1 MNEEQGIRFLITD
14 DDSGRSFALL
24 SLALV
29 VGLAFHAYT
38 FNVTKANDIA
48 NKYAVDV
55 YSIDFEHY
63 DVQDSD
69 SLLIAN
75 GEVDVLQLSREI
87 MGVDEGSLMAQI
99 TFDVSY
105 SESSG
110 QIGDP
115 CDEVHVS
122 IAPNGME
129 ADWQNENN
137 ILSDSNDNCDPMTL
151 VVYVYPGY
159 VGESS
164 EVVGNSAKYW
174 NDVWTNETYGSGT
187 IELEISVET
196 NEGPTSFATGGDDNE
211 EINVQW
217 TVSFFEVEIKSIPL

>member
-1 MNEEQGIRFLITD
+1 MSDEEGILFLIKE

-24 SLALV
+24 SFALV

-38 FNVTKANDIA
+38 FNITKAYDIA
-48 NKYAVDV
+48 NKYALDT

-63 DVQDSD
+63 DVQGSD
-69 SLLIAN
+69 SILIAS
-75 GEVDVLQLSREI
+75 GETDVLQLSRDI
-87 MGVDEGSLMAQI
+87 MGVEEGSLMAQI
-99 TFDVSY
+99 AFDISY

-122 IAPNGME
+122 IAPNGMV
-129 ADWQNENN
+129 ADWQNEDNV
-137 ILSDSNDNCDPMTL
+137 LSDSNDNCDPMTL
-151 VVYVYPGY
+151 LVYVYPEY

-164 EVVGNSAKYW
+164 EVVGSSANYW
-174 NDVWTNETYGSGT
+174 NDLWTNETYGSGT

-211 EINVQW
+211 EITVQW
-217 TVSFFEVEIKSIPL
+217 TVSFFEVEITTLPL

>member
-1 MNEEQGIRFLITD
+1 
-14 DDSGRSFALL
+14 
-24 SLALV
+24 
-29 VGLAFHAYT
+29 
-38 FNVTKANDIA
+38 
-48 NKYAVDV
+48 
-55 YSIDFEHY
+55 
-63 DVQDSD
+63 
-69 SLLIAN
+69 
-75 GEVDVLQLSREI
+75 
-87 MGVDEGSLMAQI
+87 
-99 TFDVSY
+99 
-105 SESSG
+105 
-110 QIGDP
+110 
-115 CDEVHVS
+115 
-122 IAPNGME
+122 ME

-217 TVSFFEVEIKSIPL
+217 TVSFFEVEIKSIPS

>member
-151 VVYVYPGY
+151 VVYV
-159 VGESS
+159 
-164 EVVGNSAKYW
+164 
-174 NDVWTNETYGSGT
+174 
-187 IELEISVET
+187 
-196 NEGPTSFATGGDDNE
+196 
-211 EINVQW
+211 
-217 TVSFFEVEIKSIPL
+217 